1 MRALRVATPW
11 LGTLCLVWGT
21 AQAADA
27 PGTILPRAPTTPPG
41 RAAAVAKDPLAA
53 AIEARLQGDLRRS
66 AWHYEKFLA
75 GKSGGSGARAG
86 AQVALGLVYLDLD
99 EPNAASALFSKVRAG
114 AGAVAPWGAWFEALA
129 DHERGRHSVAASE
142 CAAYRKQ
149 WPTGPHADECLVLMG
164 DAYVAAELKGPAI
177 GAYSA
182 YLEAHPDSPREEPL
196 RLGIALAVSTTDQ
209 RTAIPML
216 QRLVLDHQ
224 YHSTGDTAQ
233 RRLDELATDGF
244 ATALADDGVTAC
256 RIAAERKRCGYEAD
270 AWERFGALEVRAA
283 EDPNI
288 ASWIEDHADQFRWG
302 TSQYLTV
309 ARLLAERYAEKP
321 NADVAWQR
329 FRALARGGDWVAAE
343 AQLVAGATTHGGRFK
358 NKEELARAQLLSGNY
373 LGARDTWTA
382 LGKGGGAFGREAR
395 WLAAFA
401 AFRAGDDADAL
412 ARLDKIVGGD
422 DWTAEAARYYRV
434 RTLQRLARAED
445 AAAQAEVIVRAEPW
459 SWYAALLQNDST
471 PAPAEVARDG
481 TWPGPSAPSLPPLR
495 APTTAGAA
503 LAAPASM
510 VRTSA
515 TAVDWSALTWTGAG
529 FAAAGTRLPTSPPF
543 APAPQTGRDWDRR
556 PDSYASGIVDVA
568 EGARLLERLQTEHP
582 DLFPHALAAAE
593 LARGGAFELA
603 APIVAR
609 MYDAIDP
616 VVGGTA
622 HPEVTLTVTEWR
634 QIFLL
639 VRDNYHVARFS
650 WGLHKGAS
658 TPEAKVAAW
667 RLSYPSAEAD
677 ALWRHGQHYDV
688 DPLMA
693 LGLMRQESVYRQW
706 ALSAT
711 GAIGLM
717 QVMPRTGARIA
728 ARIGDR
734 TYSPDILESPSTNV
748 RYGMWYLHVLMDR
761 FGGSWP
767 LAVASYNG
775 GPHNVSAWLHPW
787 GDNIRIDDFVEQMP
801 YTETRDYVK
810 KVTGWYM
817 AYVALYGTPEDRVR
831 IPLTVTRDDPTLVN
845 F

>member
-1 MRALRVATPW
+1 MLW
-11 LGTLCLVWGT
+11 LG
-21 AQAADA
+21 AALALANDA
-27 PGTILPRAPTTPPG
+27 PGTVLPRAPTTPPG
-41 RAAAVAKDPLAA
+41 RAAAVAQDSLAA
-53 AIEARLQGDLRRS
+53 AIEARMQGDLRRS

-75 GKSGGSGARAG
+75 GKSGSSGARAG
-86 AQVALGLVYLDLD
+86 AQVALGVVYMDLG
-99 EPNAASALFSKVRAG
+99 EPNAASALFSKVRSG
-114 AGAVAPWGAWFEALA
+114 GGPVAPWGAWFEALA
-129 DHERGRHSVAASE
+129 DHHRGRHSVAASE
-142 CAAYRKQ
+142 CAAYRKN

-164 DAYVAAELKGPAI
+164 DAYVAAGLRGPAI

-182 YLEAHPDSPREEPL
+182 YLEAHPDSPRDEPL

-209 RTAIPML
+209 KSAIPML

-233 RRLDELATDGF
+233 RRLDELAKEGF
-244 ATALADDGVTAC
+244 ATALPNDGVTAC

-270 AWERFGALEVRAA
+270 AWERFQALEVRAVD
-283 EDPNI
+283 DPAI
-288 ASWIEDHADQFRWG
+288 AAWIEDHADQFRWG
-302 TSQYLTV
+302 TSQYLKV
-309 ARLLAERYAEKP
+309 AEVLAERYAKKP
-321 NADVAWQR
+321 SADLAWQR
-329 FRALARGGDWVAAE
+329 FRALARGGDWVSAE
-343 AQLVAGATTHGGRFK
+343 KQLVHGATAHGGRLK
-358 NKEELARAQLLSGNY
+358 SKEELARAQLLSGNY

-401 AFRAGDDADAL
+401 AYRAGDDADAL
-412 ARLDKIVGGD
+412 ARLDKLVGGD
-422 DWTAEAARYYRV
+422 EWTSEAARYYRV
-434 RTLQRLARAED
+434 RTLQRLGRLDE
-445 AAAQAEVIVRAEPW
+445 AAAQRDAIYKADPW
-459 SWYAALLQNDST
+459 SWYAALLQNDT
-471 PAPAEVARDG
+471 APETTEVARDG
-481 TWPGPSAPSLPPLR
+481 TWPGPVAAVLPSLR

-503 LAAPASM
+503 LATPAS
-510 VRTSA
+510 VSRSSA
-515 TAVDWSALTWTGAG
+515 TPVNWSALTWTGAG
-529 FAAAGTRLPTSPPF
+529 FAGAAAGTRLPTPPPA
-543 APAPQTGRDWDRR
+543 APGAPSGRDWDRR
-556 PDSYASGIVDVA
+556 PDSYGSGIVDVA

-582 DLFPHALAAAE
+582 DLFPHAQAAAD

-603 APIVAR
+603 APLVAR

-616 VVGGTA
+616 AVGGTA
-622 HPEVTLTVTEWR
+622 HPEVTLTVSEWR
-634 QIFLL
+634 QVFLL
-639 VRDNYHVARFS
+639 ARDNYHVARFS
-650 WGLHKGAS
+650 WGLHKGAN

-761 FGGSWP
+761 FGGAWP